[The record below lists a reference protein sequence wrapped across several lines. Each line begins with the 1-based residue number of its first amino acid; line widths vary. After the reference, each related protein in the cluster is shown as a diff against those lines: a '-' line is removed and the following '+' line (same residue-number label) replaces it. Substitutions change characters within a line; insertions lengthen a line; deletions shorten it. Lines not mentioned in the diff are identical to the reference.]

1 LYPEQFRT
9 MMNEI
14 EQIAPIVGRNL
25 ARGVNASAVAASGQ

>member
-1 LYPEQFRT
+1 

-25 ARGVNASAVAASGQ
+25 ARGVHRFRSSGSE